1 MSELYQLPDGWAWKE
16 LKYFGKFIR
25 GVSYKKEQL
34 LEAKT
39 NNSYT
44 LLRANN
50 IQNELDL
57 DEVQIVPKDVAKGK
71 EIIDGDILLAM
82 SSGSKHLVGKNI
94 LINGL
99 HDYTFGA
106 FCSVYRNQKKDILNN
121 YYLSY
126 VLKSNLYREKLSALS
141 MGANINNLKSSD
153 LEIMKIPTPPL
164 PEQQRIVATLDALFE
179 KIDKAIALH
188 VKNMEEANG
197 FMASVLNEVFSEL
210 EERYGVDSIGNMIDV
225 LTDYHSNGA
234 YKNLKE
240 NVELL
245 DQENYA
251 LMIRA
256 TDLEN
261 EDFTNNVKYIT
272 EEAYNFMSKSK
283 IFGGEIILPKIGTI
297 GNVYFMPYLGKPTS
311 LAMNLFMLRCSDKVM
326 NKFMFLYLK
335 SPKGRECI
343 INKSNGAVTKT
354 ITKDAVRSIEMP
366 FPSLPIQQKVVTY
379 LDDLSSKI
387 EHVKKAQK
395 EKMES
400 LKALKASILDSAFS
414 GEV

>member
-1 MSELYQLPDGWAWKE
+1 MSELYQLPDGWEWKKLGDLAE
-16 LKYFGKFIR
+16 YVNGMAFKPNDWVENGLPIIR
-25 GVSYKKEQL
+25 
-34 LEAKT
+34 
-39 NNSYT
+39 
-44 LLRANN
+44 
-50 IQNELDL
+50 IQNLNGSNDFNYFNGEAPSKYYVKNGDVLISWSASLD
-57 DEVQIVPKDVAKGK
+57 
-71 EIIDGDILLAM
+71 
-82 SSGSKHLVGKNI
+82 
-94 LINGL
+94 
-99 HDYTFGA
+99 
-106 FCSVYRNQKKDILNN
+106 VYKWNRGEAILNQHIFN
-121 YYLSY
+121 T
-126 VLKSNLYREKLSALS
+126 
-141 MGANINNLKSSD
+141 NINYKVVNYDFFYHTIKYSLS
-153 LEIMKIPTPPL
+153 EIMKNLHGVGMKHITKGKFENIDVPLPPL
-164 PEQQRIVATLDALFE
+164 SEQQRIVAKLDALFE

-188 VKNMEEANG
+188 VKNMEEADG
-197 FMASVLNEVFSEL
+197 FMASVLNEVFSDL
-210 EERYGVDSIGNMIDV
+210 EEKYGVDSIGNMIDV

-354 ITKDAVRSIEMP
+354 ITKDAVRSIEIP
-366 FPSLPIQQKVVTY
+366 FPSLPIQQKIVTY

-387 EHVKKAQK
+387 EHVKKVQK

-400 LKALKASILDSAFS
+400 LKALKASILDSAFH
-414 GEV
+414 GEL